1 VSALYERDIKKVV
14 ALRTLS
20 QIALAI
26 SIFGLGMPSLAVLH
40 LVSHGFFKRLLF
52 LQVGY
57 LIHLSSRQQ
66 DRRGWGGLG
75 GSQNIIQL
83 QIKVSLFSLCGLFFS
98 NGTVTKDLLLEAC
111 LGSSAGG
118 FFLLF
123 FFV

>member
-83 QIKVSLFSLCGLFFS
+83 QIKVSLFSLCGLFFFKWDS
-98 NGTVTKDLLLEAC
+98 YKRSLVRG
-111 LGSSAGG
+111 
-118 FFLLF
+118 LF
-123 FFV
+123 G